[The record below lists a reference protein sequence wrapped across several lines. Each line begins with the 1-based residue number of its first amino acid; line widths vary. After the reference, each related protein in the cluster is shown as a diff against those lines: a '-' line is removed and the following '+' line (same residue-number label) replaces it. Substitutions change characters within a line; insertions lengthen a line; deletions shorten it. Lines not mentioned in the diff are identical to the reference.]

1 MEFTIDFQ
9 FINLFNIIIVWEKV
23 IVMSQFSPK
32 SRLKIWCTSD
42 IQLTFSL
49 CLLLRWS
56 HNTILVESE
65 SNEKIGWKI
74 TLFDHKQKAFI
85 CWFVFY
91 FPLPPPIPPQKKPY
105 TPGKPSS
112 VYAGLCGF
120 SLSSVSKPSS
130 SYLSSELF
138 LQNPGILS

>member
-91 FPLPPPIPPQKKPY
+91 FPLPPPPPPQKKNS
-105 TPGKPSS
+105 THLESLHLFMQGS
-112 VYAGLCGF
+112 VGFLCRLF
-120 SLSSVSKPSS
+120 QSPVVHICPA
-130 SYLSSELF
+130 SYFYKTLEF
-138 LQNPGILS
+138 